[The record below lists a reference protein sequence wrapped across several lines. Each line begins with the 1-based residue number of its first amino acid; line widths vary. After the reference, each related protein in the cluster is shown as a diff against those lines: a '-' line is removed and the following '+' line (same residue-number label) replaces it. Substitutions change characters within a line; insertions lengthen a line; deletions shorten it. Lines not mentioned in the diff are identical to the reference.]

1 MYPNRDVLN
10 GGALAPTVR
19 TGLELAGGAVSS
31 YAANNAY
38 AATGSAISLF
48 QTLRYHS
55 YDPTMDSFGYNGPS
69 R

>member
-1 MYPNRDVLN
+1 M
-10 GGALAPTVR
+10 
-19 TGLELAGGAVSS
+19 GLELAGGAVSS